1 MALAPGS
8 NGGHNAAG
16 RGGFPSAGGGRPAAD
31 KHLDA
36 IPVCQGGR
44 ANSTRPSQDVNTFLA
59 RTLTQWRGWLDE
71 HHDSESEVWLIFH
84 RRHTGLMSIAYQDA
98 LDEALCFGWIDSL
111 IKRLDESRYARKFT
125 PRKADSRWS
134 NRNRKRYAELKAGG
148 RLKPAGIRRA
158 PTARHYDARPRLPSE
173 VPAYIE
179 ASLRKRP
186 AAWRHFEGLA
196 PSHRR
201 QYVGWIDSA
210 KHAKTK
216 LRRLK
221 EAIGLLAA
229 GKELGL
235 R

>member
-1 MALAPGS
+1 M
-8 NGGHNAAG
+8 
-16 RGGFPSAGGGRPAAD
+16 
-31 KHLDA
+31 
-36 IPVCQGGR
+36 
-44 ANSTRPSQDVNTFLA
+44 NTFLA
-59 RTLTQWRGWLDE
+59 QTLKQWREWLDE
-71 HHDSESEVWLIFH
+71 HHDSESEVWLVFS
-84 RRHTGLMSIAYQDA
+84 RRHTGLTSVAYQDA

-111 IKRLDESRYARKFT
+111 IKRLDESCYARKFT

-134 NRNRKRYAELKAGG
+134 SKNRKRYAELKAGG
-148 RLKPAGIRRA
+148 RLKPAGLNRA
-158 PTARHYDARPRLPSE
+158 PTDRRYDAPLRVPSR
-173 VPAYIE
+173 VPAYIQ
-179 ASLRKRP
+179 AALRERP

-229 GKELGL
+229 GKEMGL